1 MVKLPQL
8 LGAEGSGEN
17 ARPGGRLSL
26 CSTFHLCQMLPSAES
41 REEGPDWLLRSSE
54 RYPNYFYL
62 QSR

>member
-54 RYPNYFYL
+54 R
-62 QSR
+62 